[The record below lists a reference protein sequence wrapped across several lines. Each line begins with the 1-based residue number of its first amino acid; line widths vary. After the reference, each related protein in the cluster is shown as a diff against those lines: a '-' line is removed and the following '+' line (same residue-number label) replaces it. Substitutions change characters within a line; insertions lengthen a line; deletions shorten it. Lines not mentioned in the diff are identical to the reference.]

1 MLPETA
7 ARWSLDDWL
16 RYQER
21 LHPAAIELG
30 LDRVS
35 RVADRLA
42 LRESPPLTITVGG
55 TNGKGSTTTLLA
67 LIYRTAG
74 HRVGAYTSPH
84 LFRYNERIAVDG
96 EPVDDDS
103 LCRAFAAVEVARQ
116 GASLTYFEFGTLA
129 ALWLFREAGV
139 QVQVLEV
146 GLGGRLDAVNILDA
160 DAVVITNI
168 GLDHR
173 EWLGEDRD
181 AIGREKAGI
190 ARAGKPAIVVD
201 PQPPAGLLQALE
213 RAGAEVRR
221 RDRGDFSTTPAAE
234 AWSWQGR
241 ETRWGPLPLPGL
253 RGRHQIDNAAGALAV
268 IEALQARLPVSVE
281 HLRQAL
287 PGLRLSGRLQARGR
301 CLLDVAHNAEAAA
314 VLADWLAVAY
324 PGQRLPWLVG
334 MLADKPAEQI
344 GIALK
349 PHVDRVW
356 TCSLPGARGQTDE
369 QLAARLRSVGLDAC
383 AAGEPAQALSSA
395 LAAEAT
401 PSNLPIL
408 VCGSFLT
415 IAAVE
420 PLL

>member
-1 MLPETA
+1 MLPDA
-7 ARWSLDDWL
+7 SAPRSLDDWL

-30 LDRVS
+30 LGRVS
-35 RVADRLA
+35 RVADRLG
-42 LRESPPLTITVGG
+42 LRDAPPLTITVGG

-67 LIYRTAG
+67 LIYRAAG
-74 HRVGAYTSPH
+74 YRVGAYTSPH
-84 LFRYNERIAVDG
+84 LFRYNERIAIDG
-96 EPVDDDS
+96 EAVDDS
-103 LCRAFAAVEVARQ
+103 ALCRAFEAVEAARQ
-116 GASLTYFEFGTLA
+116 DDSLTYFEFGTLA

-173 EWLGEDRD
+173 DWLGDDRD

-201 PQPPAGLLQALE
+201 PQPPAGLLQALQQS
-213 RAGAEVRR
+213 GAEVSRL
-221 RDRGDFSTTPAAE
+221 DRADFSATALAT
-234 AWSWQGR
+234 AWKWRRGEIQ
-241 ETRWGPLPLPGL
+241 WGPLPLPGL
-253 RGRHQIDNAAGALAV
+253 RGRHQIHNAAGALAAV
-268 IEALQARLPVSVE
+268 EALQARLPVSVE

-287 PGLRLSGRLQARGR
+287 PSLRLAGRLQQRGR
-301 CLLDVAHNAEAAA
+301 CLLDVAHNAEAAQA
-314 VLADWLAVAY
+314 LAEWLGTAY

-344 GIALK
+344 AAALK
-349 PHVDRVW
+349 PHVGRVW
-356 TCSLPGARGQTDE
+356 ACSLQGARGQTDE
-369 QLAARLRSVGLDAC
+369 QLAARLRSVGLDVC

-395 LAAEAT
+395 LAAEAS
-401 PSNLPIL
+401 SNLPIL